1 MIGGITGVARR
12 ERQGAVVGALLM
24 ATAAAS
30 GIVATPAAAQ
40 TREAARSFDIP
51 AQPLAQALMIFG
63 RQSGLQ
69 VTAEGPVTDGLSSSA
84 VKGEMLPAEALS
96 RLLTGTGLT
105 FRFVGNNGVQLERAP
120 EASSG
125 AIQLGPV
132 RVEGDGQ
139 RAPSGSPQAGARNLP
154 PAYAGGQ
161 IATGGRVGMLGNR
174 DVMDTPFATTAF
186 TSQTAA
192 DIQATTIADVVRLD
206 PSVRSS
212 GVAGDNADAFFV
224 RGLPIGDNNIGE
236 ISFDGL
242 FGAGPNYRL
251 SADYAERIEI
261 LKGPAAM
268 LYGMSPNGA
277 GGGTINVVPKRAQSD
292 LVSVRGDYVGDS
304 QFGGHVDVAHRF
316 GGGREFGVRFNG
328 TYQDGD
334 TAIDHQARMARVG
347 ALALD
352 YQDERLR
359 ITLDLIDQREDIDAP
374 TRRPR
379 LAAGVAAPEAPD
391 GRRNITQAWEY
402 SNSHEQ
408 SGMLRLEYE
417 ANEWVSV
424 FAGAAKSKSVV
435 DRLFNTPSITNA
447 AGDTTV
453 RPSAGTF
460 DIRQDS
466 LEAGVRGH
474 FDTGSVTHRITLQAS
489 RYSNEFRRGLVN
501 GQTYTSNIYQPI
513 DRPAQD
519 VALPATTPM
528 VSENILSGVALSY
541 SLSAFDERL
550 EILTGLRRQNVDT
563 TNYAADGVTVTEKYD
578 QHALTPMFGVIFKPR
593 HNISIYA
600 NYIEGLAKGDTAP
613 TIADNAGQVFAPY
626 RSKQY
631 EAGVKFDNETFMTTL
646 SAFQITR
653 PSGQLTNNIYAVDGE
668 QRNRGLELSFY
679 GAPVKHVRVFG
690 GVTWIDAKLTHTS
703 SAATQGNT
711 AVGVPR
717 IQASLTTEWD
727 VPIVDNFTLMGSV
740 IHSGKQYVDQ
750 ANTQQIPSWTT
761 LDLGARYTTRIAGKS
776 VVWRANLRNVFDKN
790 YWAGV
795 STFST
800 LAVGEPRTL
809 RVSATV
815 DF

>member
-1 MIGGITGVARR
+1 MSLRFGRLNAPLVSALM
-12 ERQGAVVGALLM
+12 VGAAGIALM
-24 ATAAAS
+24 PS
-30 GIVATPAAAQ
+30 VVLAQ
-40 TREAARSFDIP
+40 GVEQSQRDFHIP
-51 AQPLAQALMIFG
+51 AQPLTEALLSFG

-69 VTAEGPVTDGLSSSA
+69 VSVEASIASGKTSTAVLGRISS
-84 VKGEMLPAEALS
+84 VEALS

-105 FRFVGNNGVQLERAP
+105 YRFTG
-120 EASSG
+120 SSTVTIESAQPSARG

-139 RAPSGSPQAGARNLP
+139 KAPSGSPQAGARNLP

-236 ISFDGL
+236 IAFDGL

-316 GGGREFGVRFNG
+316 GGRREVGVRFNG

-334 TAIDHQARMARVG
+334 TAIDHQSRMARIG

-379 LAAGVAAPEAPD
+379 LAAGVAVPEAPD

-563 TNYAADGVTVTEKYD
+563 TNYAADGVIVTEKYD

-593 HNISIYA
+593 HNLSIYA

-717 IQASLTTEWD
+717 VQASLTTEWD
-727 VPIVDNFTLMGSV
+727 VPVVDNFTLMGSV

-800 LAVGEPRTL
+800 LAVGEPRTI